1 MDERHYCTRP
11 FEFFETYDDGSI
23 GFCCPSWYN
32 NYEIGNI
39 NDNSIEEVW
48 NGEAAQELRRSI
60 LDGSF
65 RYCDEKVCPHLST
78 KTHCV
83 QTLHHIETAGEKG
96 WDLVADDIKNNRT
109 I

>member
-1 MDERHYCTRP
+1 MNERHYCTRP

-65 RYCDEKVCPHLST
+65 RYCDESGRVF
-78 KTHCV
+78 
-83 QTLHHIETAGEKG
+83 KG
-96 WDLVADDIKNNRT
+96 DFGICDDNRGPMS
-109 I
+109 IFK